1 MTCSRKCFFAC
12 PAKLNRETNVCSFM
26 QGISFWQ
33 SLICPFF
40 LANQKVHLHYLLILS
55 ENNNQSLSQVLIFGK
70 NLELG
75 LLSSNMNPSKR
86 QNGMFGPNVQT
97 ILSRFCLEERGR
109 NVCKQSRI
117 HVVSEKSCEE
127 LAQVRRRRWN
137 FPDDEPCSLRQE
149 GRKFTFYLRFI
160 KITIQIV
167 LLFLF

>member
-86 QNGMFGPNVQT
+86 QNGMFGQNVQT

-117 HVVSEKSCEE
+117 
-127 LAQVRRRRWN
+127 QVCYWKKLWN
-137 FPDDEPCSLRQE
+137 GNLL
-149 GRKFTFYLRFI
+149 YLISIVGTSAGPPTQI
-160 KITIQIV
+160 KLPWWQA
-167 LLFLF
+167 